1 MRSHGK
7 QLFALCFTRT
17 KKKNGIAFSASS
29 AQQRPSRTPVS
40 LYLRF
45 CGQIVSRCGVFVC
58 VCVCLLLLSSLPQ
71 LKKKKAFK

>member
-45 CGQIVSRCGVFVC
+45 CGHIVSRCGVFVC
-58 VCVCLLLLSSLPQ
+58 VCVFTAAVVASTTE
-71 LKKKKAFK
+71 KKKSV